1 MPIRPEQA
9 RAVLP
14 QVDPARM
21 RLDWPVG
28 LRDGALLALLAAGL
42 TAREISR
49 LRASAVMMKRGKV
62 LVAVHRQGV
71 VWYAVLPAD
80 LGSRVL
86 VWLTERRLWGVGS
99 PVFTGPDGSSLSW
112 KSIYTIV
119 KRYRCPR
126 EARRCG

>member
-1 MPIRPEQA
+1 VEPTIGIEPMTCSGRC
-9 RAVLP
+9 RAF
-14 QVDPARM
+14 
-21 RLDWPVG
+21 
-28 LRDGALLALLAAGL
+28 
-42 TAREISR
+42 REER

-99 PVFTGPDGSSLSW
+99 PLFTGPDGSSLSW

>member
-1 MPIRPEQA
+1 MRVQSMHE
-9 RAVLP
+9 VLSR
-14 QVDPARM
+14 VDPARM

-71 VWYAVLPAD
+71 VWYAALPTD

-86 VWLTERRLWGVGS
+86 VWFTERRLWGEGT
-99 PVFTGPDGSSLSW
+99 PVFTGPDGSLLSR

-119 KRYRCPR
+119 NRYRNQGK
-126 EARRCG
+126 ARRCA

>member
-49 LRASAVMMKRGKV
+49 LRASAVTMKRGKV

-71 VWYAVLPAD
+71 VWYAALPAD

-86 VWLTERRLWGVGS
+86 VWFTERRLWGEGT
-99 PVFTGPDGSSLSW
+99 PVFTGPDGSSLSR
-112 KSIYTIV
+112 KSIYTIAN
-119 KRYRCPR
+119 RYRCPR